1 MSAEKMN
8 GTAQGGRAEKRTLTG
23 ELQHRYA
30 LSKEGARDMLK
41 AFGACTAS
49 NIALSAAFSSTFIVL
64 RLGTLDLAFNFSDN
78 AGSEFKIEVS
88 ISTSSVSTTLR

>member
-49 NIALSAAFSSTFIVL
+49 NIALMFPVGLLYRFVADLLSGVPVTEAGPGFTRQAVCSAW
-64 RLGTLDLAFNFSDN
+64 R
-78 AGSEFKIEVS
+78 
-88 ISTSSVSTTLR
+88 